1 MFFLILHIFTKF
13 KFIKLM
19 QAPVGGGFKFRLE
32 FLQSEGRLN
41 KFGGAGERYFT
52 STFNNYNT

>member
-1 MFFLILHIFTKF
+1 
-13 KFIKLM
+13 M

-32 FLQSEGRLN
+32 LLQSEGRLN